1 MEQIRSPTWSIL
13 LHQMEQIRSP
23 VTVSFSVSILS
34 LTVYIKEGG
43 HMITDLWQQPVTFV
57 VQGVPVAKAR
67 PRVLRSGHTYTPAR
81 SAAYERHVKLA
92 ATLAMRGHARLSAA
106 VRATLRFDLPVPAS
120 WSARKRAAAI
130 TGEIAPAG
138 KPDLDNLLK
147 SVLDGIRTIVIGDDA
162 VIVDVRATK
171 RYGVGPLTVCT
182 IGPSGTPTI
191 APVE

>member
-1 MEQIRSPTWSIL
+1 M
-13 LHQMEQIRSP
+13 
-23 VTVSFSVSILS
+23 
-34 LTVYIKEGG
+34 G
-43 HMITDLWQQPVTFV
+43 TDLWQQPVTFA

-67 PRVLRSGHTYTPAR
+67 PRVLRSGQAYTPAK
-81 SAAYERHVKLA
+81 SVAYERQVQLA
-92 ATLAMRGHARLSAA
+92 ATLAMRGHARLIGA
-106 VRATLRFDLPVPAS
+106 VQATLRFDLPIPGS

-130 TGEIAPAG
+130 TGEIVPTG

-171 RYGVGPLTVCT
+171 RYGAAPLTVCT
-182 IGPSGTPTI
+182 IGPSATPTI

>member
-1 MEQIRSPTWSIL
+1 MSPHL
-13 LHQMEQIRSP
+13 L
-23 VTVSFSVSILS
+23 
-34 LTVYIKEGG
+34 
-43 HMITDLWQQPVTFV
+43 QQPVTLA

-67 PRVLRSGHTYTPAR
+67 PRVLRSGQAYTPAK
-81 SAAYERHVKLA
+81 SVAYERQVQLA
-92 ATLAMRGHARLSAA
+92 ATLAMRGHARLSGA
-106 VRATLRFDLPVPAS
+106 VQATLRFDLPIPPS

-130 TGEIAPAG
+130 TGAIAPTG

-171 RYGVGPLTVCT
+171 RYGVAPMTVCT
-182 IGPSGTPTI
+182 IGPSATPTI